1 MNITMR
7 MAVVYGTHWERLYV
21 QGLKPY
27 AAHQQAW
34 AAMKAQEAAEA
45 HTPVEG
51 ESKVRPLT
59 DKDDLFTLPPVV
71 KM

>member
-7 MAVVYGTHWERLYV
+7 MAVVYGAHWERLYA
-21 QGLKPY
+21 QGLKPFE
-27 AAHQQAW
+27 AHRQAW
-34 AAMKAQEAAEA
+34 AVMKMQEAAEA
-45 HTPVEG
+45 HIPVEG

-59 DKDDLFTLPPVV
+59 DNDDLFTLPPVV